1 MRACDD
7 EVGSPHHHVSTS
19 HTIAPNRPAMTT
31 YWVTSSNRIM
41 PLPMVLATAV
51 PRKNAARK
59 LKAAAHNTASFGDR
73 TRVETTVAM
82 LFAES
87 RNPFR
92 KSKISAT
99 RTVTRTSQN
108 IGFHPRVAPRRG
120 FSGVYSYAL
129 LSTIAS

>member
-31 YWVTSSNRIM
+31 YWFTSSNRII

-51 PRKNAARK
+51 PRKKAARK

-82 LFAES
+82 LFEES
-87 RNPFR
+87 GNHL
-92 KSKISAT
+92 KIHTIPARRSS
-99 RTVTRTSQN
+99 RR
-108 IGFHPRVAPRRG
+108 APR
-120 FSGVYSYAL
+120 
-129 LSTIAS
+129 T

>member
-41 PLPMVLATAV
+41 PVPMVLATAV
-51 PRKNAARK
+51 PRKKAARK
-59 LKAAAHNTASFGDR
+59 LKTAAHNTASFCDR

-82 LFAES
+82 LFAGS
-87 RNPFR
+87 VDAVM
-92 KSKISAT
+92 KSKYRCT
-99 RTVTRTSQN
+99 ETGWR
-108 IGFHPRVAPRRG
+108 
-120 FSGVYSYAL
+120 
-129 LSTIAS
+129 

>member
-51 PRKNAARK
+51 TRKKAARK
-59 LKAAAHNTASFGDR
+59 LNTAADNTASFGDS
-73 TRVETTVAM
+73 TRVDTTVAM
-82 LFAES
+82 LFAYS
-87 RNPFR
+87 CNSFRN
-92 KSKISAT
+92 SNITAT
-99 RTVTRTSQN
+99 RTVPMTS
-108 IGFHPRVAPRRG
+108 
-120 FSGVYSYAL
+120 
-129 LSTIAS
+129 ST